1 VYSSYQQEPD
11 LTEMTFFVRTQADAP
26 GTTAAV
32 RDAMRALD
40 PALPIF
46 GVKTMETQASESL
59 FVERMVAWLSAAF
72 GGLATLLA
80 AIGLYGV
87 MSYAVARR
95 TREIGIR
102 MALGAERRAVLWL
115 VLKEVAV
122 LSTIGIAGGLAI
134 SLYATRFVKAQLFGL
149 SATDPMTLGIATLTI
164 ALVAFLAGY
173 LPARRASALDPMLAL
188 RTE

>member
-1 VYSSYQQEPD
+1 
-11 LTEMTFFVRTQADAP
+11 
-26 GTTAAV
+26 
-32 RDAMRALD
+32 
-40 PALPIF
+40 
-46 GVKTMETQASESL
+46 
-59 FVERMVAWLSAAF
+59 
-72 GGLATLLA
+72 
-80 AIGLYGV
+80 

-122 LSTIGIAGGLAI
+122 LSAIGIASGLAI

-149 SATDPMTLGIATLTI
+149 SPTDPPTLAIATLTI